1 MSFQRS
7 KPVWRIQ
14 GREITLGVRTYICA
28 AIAFEAGPSR
38 GAERPDAAK
47 ILAEA
52 QRLEEEG
59 ADFID
64 IDPGGAHSAAER
76 PKPDD
81 ELPRLVPVLRKMQ
94 GRLQAPLIV
103 TTPNAVT
110 AQRAV
115 ELGAAAVHDGSGLAC
130 DAQMA
135 RAVNDSGAALI
146 LGRMRGGAEAR
157 PGQEPLVNF
166 SETVGKALQASLIRA
181 HRAGIDRRR
190 IVMDPGLER
199 GKREPENFNLIR
211 GLQKL
216 APAGQGIQATLT
228 DVRFLLE
235 SVRAGDAEKRAG
247 FALAATL
254 ALASGAHIL
263 RVAEPRLVKLT
274 AAAVDRI
281 YRADDLRGRGDADGA
296 KRPAAADRRPGAP
309 RGGPRSSTR

>member
-1 MSFQRS
+1 
-7 KPVWRIQ
+7 
-14 GREITLGVRTYICA
+14 
-28 AIAFEAGPSR
+28 
-38 GAERPDAAK
+38 
-47 ILAEA
+47 
-52 QRLEEEG
+52 
-59 ADFID
+59 
-64 IDPGGAHSAAER
+64 
-76 PKPDD
+76 
-81 ELPRLVPVLRKMQ
+81 
-94 GRLQAPLIV
+94 
-103 TTPNAVT
+103 
-110 AQRAV
+110 
-115 ELGAAAVHDGSGLAC
+115 
-130 DAQMA
+130 
-135 RAVNDSGAALI
+135 
-146 LGRMRGGAEAR
+146 
-157 PGQEPLVNF
+157 
-166 SETVGKALQASLIRA
+166 
-181 HRAGIDRRR
+181 
-190 IVMDPGLER
+190 MDPGLER

-281 YRADDLRGRGDADGA
+281 YRADDLRGRGDADAA

>member
-1 MSFQRS
+1 
-7 KPVWRIQ
+7 
-14 GREITLGVRTYICA
+14 
-28 AIAFEAGPSR
+28 
-38 GAERPDAAK
+38 
-47 ILAEA
+47 
-52 QRLEEEG
+52 
-59 ADFID
+59 
-64 IDPGGAHSAAER
+64 
-76 PKPDD
+76 
-81 ELPRLVPVLRKMQ
+81 
-94 GRLQAPLIV
+94 
-103 TTPNAVT
+103 
-110 AQRAV
+110 
-115 ELGAAAVHDGSGLAC
+115 
-130 DAQMA
+130 MA

-146 LGRMRGGAEAR
+146 LGRMRGDAEAR
-157 PGQEPLVNF
+157 PGQEPPINF

-281 YRADDLRGRGDADGA
+281 YLADDLRG
-296 KRPAAADRRPGAP
+296 P
-309 RGGPRSSTR
+309 RGRRWG